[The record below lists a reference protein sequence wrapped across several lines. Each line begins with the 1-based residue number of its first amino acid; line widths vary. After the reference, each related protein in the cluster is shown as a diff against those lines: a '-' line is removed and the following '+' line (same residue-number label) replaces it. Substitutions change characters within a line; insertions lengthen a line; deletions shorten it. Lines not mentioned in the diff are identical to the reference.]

1 MSSVLPGTQTR
12 ALECVAEK
20 FVVDFARNSGI
31 SREPWR
37 SQQSKAYYQRLTGEF
52 IGQSQLQKWA
62 VDEALLEKP
71 EVMLAMLGHLC
82 QRVAKKHLAIE
93 KVYESICA
101 MALTSAR
108 VTNDT
113 SEARKQLIQ
122 VQQQLAQRVGNLET
136 QLQGTDLT
144 HLGFVHCEQVFARWQ
159 AGHYFTFS
167 PAGRCYVAL
176 QELHW
181 GAFGDALRF
190 GRLSQATELIE
201 QARALAISQLASDVN
216 ASARTR
222 HYYYEWLMFPSTAG
236 MMESKEALAW
246 LGDDCDSEHQPV
258 SFATTQTHQGVSLG
272 MPRICSAMRLG
283 SAMVDEV
290 FIDGGFAK

>member
-20 FVVDFARNSGI
+20 FVVDFARNSGVM
-31 SREPWR
+31 REPWR
-37 SQQSKAYYQRLTGEF
+37 SQQSKAYYQRLTDEF

-62 VDEALLEKP
+62 LDEALLETP
-71 EVMLAMLGHLC
+71 EIVLAMLGQLC
-82 QRVAKKHLAIE
+82 QRVAKKHRAMA
-93 KVYESICA
+93 KVYESVSA
-101 MALTSAR
+101 MAAASAR
-108 VTNDT
+108 VTHD
-113 SEARKQLIQ
+113 SVEIRQQLQKI
-122 VQQQLAQRVGNLET
+122 QQQLALRVGKLET

-144 HLGFVHCEQVFARWQ
+144 HLGIVHCEQVFARWQ
-159 AGHYFTFS
+159 AGHYVTFS

-176 QELHW
+176 QELFW

-190 GRLSQATELIE
+190 GNALQATELVE
-201 QARALAISQLASDVN
+201 QARALAISQLAHDVN
-216 ASARTR
+216 ASVRTR
-222 HYYYEWLMFPSTAG
+222 HYYYEWLMFPSTPD

-246 LGDDCDSEHQPV
+246 LGDDCDGDRQPV

-283 SAMVDEV
+283 SAMVDEI
-290 FIDGGFAK
+290 FI